1 MIQIKKTKVTN
12 GHFLPSS
19 GIWRLTES
27 TLSRSAFIGAILI
40 FNNTSH
46 FSNFRLLQLMQSI
59 EDVIIKSIIS
69 VEFPVNS
76 ACKMFVP
83 HRRNCFELYGF
94 DILIDS
100 DLKPWLL
107 EVNLSPSLNC
117 DSPIDMKIKSA
128 MLVDLLNLIGVPAMD
143 PVLKRAQ
150 FNQKVPY
157 QSLM

>member
-1 MIQIKKTKVTN
+1 MSYRGRGGGGEGVKKLTN
-12 GHFLPSS
+12 LHFVIYEWP
-19 GIWRLTES
+19 
-27 TLSRSAFIGAILI
+27 LI
-40 FNNTSH
+40 CFQN
-46 FSNFRLLQLMQSI
+46 I

-117 DSPIDMKIKSA
+117 DTVIDMKIKSA
-128 MLVDLLNLIGVPAMD
+128 LICDLLNLVILTFRTSQADRIRLARNSYLTPFHI
-143 PVLKRAQ
+143 Q
-150 FNQKVPY
+150 YF
-157 QSLM
+157 